1 MCTHIY
7 RSKGDK
13 EMNLDINQ
21 SNLFLLLPSKVA
33 WLTDMLTEERG
44 ISIVDA
50 IREIY
55 SSNTYQKLE
64 RESTKMW
71 HLGPVALYEGL

>member
-1 MCTHIY
+1 
-7 RSKGDK
+7 
-13 EMNLDINQ
+13 MNLDINQ

-33 WLTDMLTEERG
+33 WLTEMLTEDRS

-55 SSNTYQKLE
+55 SSSTYQKLE

-71 HLGPVALYEGL
+71 HLGPVALYEGM